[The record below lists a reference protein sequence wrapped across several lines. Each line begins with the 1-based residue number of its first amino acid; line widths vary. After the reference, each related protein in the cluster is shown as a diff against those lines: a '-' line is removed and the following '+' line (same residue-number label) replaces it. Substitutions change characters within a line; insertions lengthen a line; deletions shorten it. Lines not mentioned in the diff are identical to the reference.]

1 MVTHVARSLIQK
13 KIQKKKKD
21 ISSTIRDYL
30 TVQIYREN
38 GVEWLGAC
46 VLE

>member
-1 MVTHVARSLIQK
+1 MVTHVARSL
-13 KIQKKKKD
+13 IQKKKKD

-38 GVEWLGAC
+38 GVEWQGAC